1 MRFVS
6 FLANHLCL
14 PALLVVLSFACHS
27 EPEIGDQSQAIV
39 NGETSANDEQVVALV
54 YHGNTFCT
62 GTLVGKRTILTAAH
76 CLPPHIDV
84 PTRGIEV
91 FFGADM
97 TNGDGVL
104 LPVLDALANPD
115 WNADLVAGDV
125 GVLALVDDAPV
136 APMPMAYLDVDV
148 HVAGVTGIEV
158 RAVGFGITEAE
169 GSGSGLRRTG
179 TLALERYDDFS
190 LFLSSGPSATC
201 NGDSGGALIF
211 LQDGVEVLGGIHT
224 RSDCG
229 NSIIAERVD
238 AHVMDFIMPFMEEY
252 EGAASCSAD
261 GLCASGCK
269 NPDPDC
275 PCIEDGMCS
284 DACAYPSADVDCQ
297 IECADD
303 GECDESCSYDVD
315 CAEDSA
321 NLCPEGDAKC
331 ETTVGCSTSAAGSTL
346 WLALGVLLLLIRR
359 SRIARALPLFALS
372 LLSLAACDPAA
383 EPGEN
388 GDKADVG
395 SCANTAECGTR
406 NIEVI
411 FTNPFC
417 DECTA
422 AEKDVLLQRSQ
433 IIARVIDLIEGAQG
447 RIDIAQFTFSR
458 KNIEAALVAAH
469 ERGIVIRLAI
479 DAGQDRGGSL
489 ARRLLDAGIDVR
501 FVQGKAAGSTRFG
514 LLHTKF
520 MMIDGETLLT
530 GSNNWSSTGTSI
542 NNENTMIIR
551 GEPGD
556 ELIDGFACHFESIW
570 NSKPDE
576 AVDCSGEHVFFTP
589 GAAARLAL
597 RDSIRSAHTSIDVL
611 MHHFT
616 FKDLAKELA
625 KAQEAGVSVRLIVN
639 EADRSE
645 VSGSKFQR
653 LLDAGGKIHFKRVNE
668 DAYQFMHNKLV
679 LIDGEILI
687 NGSGNWSGSA
697 FFNNYENFV
706 RYFEPDVVRQFE
718 DMYDR
723 LWTWSVSAEGLNTGL
738 TGAQQHAAETSV
750 YFGNLH
756 AHFSAHAGE
765 HKLDDGRDHQLD
777 AEGEPLAIDVG
788 DSVGK
793 AAQHAFEYAQRDG
806 GLDFMAL
813 SPHVTNDNPA
823 DGKDMANMS
832 QESFEEMSAMAERI
846 NDAETGRFVA
856 LASMEWSTN
865 STGNHLGIF
874 GTKQLA
880 KVERGQFDELYD
892 GFLPE
897 RQVAGERPL
906 LMMNHPRTMRH
917 NEDFLTGSWD
927 QIYGVNLQ
935 DIPNNS
941 QRKKKFNDYGL
952 DDYSPL
958 KELLPSWIDGS
969 VMPDAAIVDQTLD
982 TIRFASAPYMR
993 LMEVTMG
1000 RGTEFGDETS
1010 RNPSLSEDEYGNIER
1025 RTKVHSDFDYYLEHG
1040 FRIAP
1045 VANHDNHFANWGT
1058 GHSSR
1063 TGVVSDGLSKK
1074 KLFDALDRRRVF
1086 ASEDENLSLRFYV
1099 NDRVPMGA
1107 ETATTGTSVKLSAL
1121 IADPDYAGAY
1131 EVKVYRGTT
1140 NGQAMEL
1147 VETLSLAADG
1157 WIDAEVSIQS
1167 GSTNIFY
1174 LEVFEVGA
1182 NRMAW
1187 SAPIWVDGL

>member
-1 MRFVS
+1 MCSLFSVS
-6 FLANHLCL
+6 KLCL
-14 PALLVVLSFACHS
+14 TALLIVFGLGCHTGA
-27 EPEIGDQSQAIV
+27 EIGEQSQVIV
-39 NGETSANDEQVVALV
+39 NGEASPNDEQVVALV
-54 YHGNTFCT
+54 YHGNAFCT
-62 GTLVGKRTILTAAH
+62 GTLVGKRTVLTAAH

-84 PTRGIEV
+84 PARGIEV
-91 FFGADM
+91 FFGTDM
-97 TNGDGVL
+97 TNAEGVL
-104 LPVLDALANPD
+104 LPVLAALANPE
-115 WNADLVAGDV
+115 WNSDLVAGDV
-125 GVLALVDDAPV
+125 GVLALVRDAPV
-136 APMPMAYLDVDV
+136 IPMPMAYLDVNI
-148 HVAGVTGIEV
+148 HAAGVTGAEV

-169 GSGSGLRRTG
+169 GEGSGLRRTG
-179 TLALERYDDFS
+179 MLTLDRYNDFS
-190 LFLSSGPSATC
+190 LFLSAGPSATC

-229 NSIIAERVD
+229 NVILAERVD
-238 AHVMDFIMPFMEEY
+238 AHVMDFILPFMEEH
-252 EGAASCSAD
+252 EGAASCSQD
-261 GLCASGCK
+261 GMCASGCK
-269 NPDPDC
+269 SADPDC
-275 PCIEDGMCS
+275 PCVEDGLCS

-297 IECADD
+297 IECAAD
-303 GECDESCSYDVD
+303 GVCDESCSYDVD
-315 CAEDSA
+315 CAGNGA

-331 ETTVGCSTSAAGSTL
+331 ESTVGCSISAAGSSL

-359 SRIARALPLFALS
+359 SRALLFALS
-372 LLSLAACDPAA
+372 LLSLAACDPVA

-422 AEKDVLLQRSQ
+422 AEKDILLQRSQ

-469 ERGIVIRLAI
+469 ARGVVIRLAI
-479 DAGQDRGGSL
+479 DAGQDRDGSL
-489 ARRLLDAGIDVR
+489 ARRLRDAGIDVR
-501 FVQGKAAGSTRFG
+501 FVQGKAAGSRFG

-520 MMIDGETLLT
+520 MMVDGETLLT

-556 ELIDGFACHFESIW
+556 ELIGGFACHFESIW

-576 AVDCSGEHVFFTP
+576 AVDCSGKHVFFTP
-589 GAAARLAL
+589 GSAARIAL

-625 KAQEAGVSVRLIVN
+625 KAQEAGVSVRVIVN

-653 LLDAGGKIHFKRVNE
+653 LLDAGGEIHFKRVNE
-668 DAYQFMHNKLV
+668 DAFQFMHNKLV
-679 LIDGEILI
+679 LIDGEMLI

-723 LWTWSVSAEGLNTGL
+723 LWTWSVSAEGLDAGL
-738 TGAQQHAAETSV
+738 TGAQQHAVETGV

-756 AHFSAHAGE
+756 AHFSAHAGG

-788 DSVGK
+788 DSVG
-793 AAQHAFEYAQRDG
+793 AAALHAFEYAQRDG

-813 SPHVTNDNPA
+813 SPHVTNDNAA
-823 DGKDMANMS
+823 DSPDMANMS
-832 QESFEEMSAMAERI
+832 QESFEEMTAMVEQV
-846 NDAETGRFVA
+846 NDTEAGHFVA

-880 KVERGQFDELYD
+880 KVERGQFDALYD

-897 RQVAGERPL
+897 RRAVGERPL
-906 LMMNHPRTMRH
+906 LMMNHPRTMRQ
-917 NEDFLTGSWD
+917 NEEFLTGSWD

-958 KELLPSWIDGS
+958 KEVLPSWIDGS
-969 VMPDAAIVDQTLD
+969 AMPDRAIVAQTLD

-993 LMEVTMG
+993 LMEVTIG
-1000 RGTEFGDETS
+1000 RGTYFGDESS
-1010 RNPSLSEDEYGNIER
+1010 RNPSLFEDEDGNIER
-1025 RTKVHSDFDYYLEHG
+1025 QTKVHSDFDYYLEHG

-1063 TGVVSDGLSKK
+1063 TGVVSHGLSKK
-1074 KLFDALDRRRVF
+1074 KLLDALDRRRVF
-1086 ASEDENLSLRFYV
+1086 ASEDENLSLHFYV
-1099 NDRVPMGA
+1099 NDRVPMGS
-1107 ETATTGTSVKLSAL
+1107 ETATTGAVVKLSAL
-1121 IADPDYAGAY
+1121 ISDPDYSGAY

-1140 NGQAMEL
+1140 NGQAME
-1147 VETLSLAADG
+1147 VVQTLNLAADG
-1157 WIDAEVSIQS
+1157 WTEVEVSVVR

-1174 LEVFEVGA
+1174 LEVLEVGA

-1187 SAPIWVDGL
+1187 TAPIWVNGL